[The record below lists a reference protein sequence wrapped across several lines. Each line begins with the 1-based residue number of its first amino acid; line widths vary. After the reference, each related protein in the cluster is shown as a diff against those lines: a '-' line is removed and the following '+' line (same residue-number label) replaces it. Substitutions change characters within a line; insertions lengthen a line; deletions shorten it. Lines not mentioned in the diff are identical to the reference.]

1 MKSNE
6 KLYKS
11 NEKYFLINLLN
22 IDGLTLELVDEYS
35 FLIIFIY
42 NNDINNTNL
51 SYIKLDYNSVTN
63 ISVKRLF

>member
-6 KLYKS
+6 KLYKP
-11 NEKYFLINLLN
+11 NKKYISINLLN
-22 IDGLTLELVDEYS
+22 SDGLPLELVDEYS